1 MFVTQVEL
9 PSEGSCGHK
18 GTRHAEFQAITG
30 ILEDW
35 PASVLQD
42 TDLYVT
48 VEPCV
53 MCASALR
60 QYKIRAVYYGC
71 ANDRFGGTGGVFSIH
86 SEYVV
91 FWQTRNSTI
100 TKLTVQTS
108 TRRIRRMVAFFGMRQ
123 SCCFDA
129 FTFRKTRRVKNI
141 PRL

>member
-1 MFVTQVEL
+1 MFVTHLEL
-9 PSEGSCGHK
+9 PFEGSFGHK
-18 GTRHAEFQAITG
+18 GTRHAEFQAITS

-35 PASVLQD
+35 PASVLQQ

-48 VEPCV
+48 VEPCI

-91 FWQTRNSTI
+91 FSQTRNYTI
-100 TKLTVQTS
+100 TKGTVRTS
-108 TRRIRRMVAFFGMRQ
+108 TRRIRRMVVFFGMRQ
-123 SCCFDA
+123 LCCFDV

-141 PRL
+141 QRL